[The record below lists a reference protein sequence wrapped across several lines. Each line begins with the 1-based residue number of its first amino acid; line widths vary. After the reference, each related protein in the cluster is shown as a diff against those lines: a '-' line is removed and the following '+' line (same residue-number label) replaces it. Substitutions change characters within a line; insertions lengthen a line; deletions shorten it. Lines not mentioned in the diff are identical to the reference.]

1 MSRDILLHPKHG
13 LNPCLTTCFYCNE
26 PSEILLVGSKVQA
39 FREAGVPVSSDG
51 QMPMQIGVID
61 MWPCSKCEGY
71 MKQGIILISVRDGEE
86 NKIGKPPNPY
96 RTGGWVVIKED
107 FIDRAIDNEELRA
120 QIKKARFCF
129 IPDEAWVAL
138 GLPELPEKEKE

>member
-1 MSRDILLHPKHG
+1 MRESIQLHPKYG
-13 LNPCLTTCFYCNE
+13 LNPSCSTCFYCNE
-26 PSEILLVGSKVQA
+26 PNEILLVGSQTRK
-39 FREAGVPVSSDG
+39 FREAGVPVSADG

-61 MWPCSKCEGY
+61 MRPCSKCEGY

-107 FIDRAIDNEELRA
+107 SIDRAIDNEELRA

-129 IPDEAWVAL
+129 IPDEAWMAL
-138 GLPELPEKEKE
+138 GLPELPKKED